1 MSSER
6 ISFSR
11 PPEGELGF
19 SILIS
24 LGDFL
29 EELREASQNQ
39 PSYHARKITVKET
52 LAERAATRAIRPR
65 GWVIPG
71 EVLASHFP

>member
-1 MSSER
+1 MLR
-6 ISFSR
+6 ISKR
-11 PPEGELGF
+11 YIECPPNESPSHAPQEGELGF
-19 SILIS
+19 SNLIS

-52 LAERAATRAIRPR
+52 LA
-65 GWVIPG
+65 
-71 EVLASHFP
+71 ASGHQFAF